1 MIYFDHA
8 ASSWPKPEAVVKAM
22 VEAIEEYGANPGR
35 GGHQL
40 SLRASNAIYQTRGLL
55 AQLFGVKDP
64 KNIIFFQ
71 NATGAINQ
79 ALKGFRWT
87 AGDQIITTMYEH
99 NSVRRPL
106 EFLHREYGVEIT
118 YFQPNNN
125 GQVDLKRFNAVL
137 TPQTKLIVSTHVSN
151 LTGAILPIKQIGRLA
166 KEHQIPF
173 LVDASQS
180 AGVLSIDVD
189 EMGIDLLAFPGH
201 KGLYGPQ
208 GTGGLYI
215 APDIELVPI
224 IHGGTGSQSEAV
236 DQPLTRPERYES
248 GTMNTPGIAG
258 LGAGVQFVLD
268 QGIQSIYEHEMK
280 LTHYALKRL
289 KEVKGLVVYGPE
301 EEVERAPV
309 ISLNLEGIDS
319 QEVSYVLDQHYGI
332 ATRAGMHCTPL
343 GHQSIQTD
351 QIGAIRISFSYF
363 NQKEEVDQLV
373 KALVEIRV
381 GMLGE

>member
-1 MIYFDHA
+1 VYLDHA
-8 ASSWPKPEAVVKAM
+8 ASSWPKPEGVIEAMSEAVR
-22 VEAIEEYGANPGR
+22 EYGANPGR

-40 SLRASNAIYQTRGLL
+40 SQRASNVIYETRKLL

-71 NATGAINQ
+71 NATQSINQ
-79 ALKGFRWT
+79 ALKGIQWK
-87 AGDQIITTMYEH
+87 AGDQIIATMYEH

-106 EFLHREYGVEIT
+106 EYLHREYGVEIK
-118 YFQPNNN
+118 YFQPNQN
-125 GQVDLKRFNAVL
+125 GQISMEHFDELL
-137 TPQTKLIVSTHVSN
+137 TNQTKLIVSTHVSN
-151 LTGAILPIKQIGRLA
+151 LTGAILPIKKIGLRA

-180 AGVLSIDVD
+180 AGMLPINVE
-189 EMGIDLLAFPGH
+189 EMGIDLLAFTGH

-208 GTGGLYI
+208 GIGGLYI
-215 APDIELVPI
+215 SPTVDLVPLL
-224 IHGGTGSQSEAV
+224 HGGTGSQSEAV
-236 DQPLTRPERYES
+236 DQPQSRPERYES
-248 GTMNTPGIAG
+248 GTVNTPGIAG
-258 LGAGVQFVLD
+258 LRAGIQFVMNL
-268 QGIQSIYEHEMK
+268 GLESIYEHERM

-289 KEVKGLVVYGPE
+289 REIKGVIVYGPDNGI
-301 EEVERAPV
+301 ERASV
-309 ISLNLEGIDS
+309 ISLNLEGIDC
-319 QEVSYVLDQHYGI
+319 QEVAYVLDQHYHI

-351 QIGAIRISFSYF
+351 QIGTIRISFGYF

-373 KALVEIRV
+373 KALEEIRI